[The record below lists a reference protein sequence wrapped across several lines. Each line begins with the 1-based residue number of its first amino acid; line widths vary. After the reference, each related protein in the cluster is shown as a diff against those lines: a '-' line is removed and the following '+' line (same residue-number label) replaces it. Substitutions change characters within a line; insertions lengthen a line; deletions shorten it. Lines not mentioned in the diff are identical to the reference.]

1 LIFSHELRY
10 IRRFGGGWHMER
22 WEFDHSEEPRGW
34 RWLRVDTETQY
45 VSRCCD
51 RYFSTLRECVE
62 DAVVHGYVVPV
73 KPRDGGTVT
82 PSGAA

>member
-1 LIFSHELRY
+1 
-10 IRRFGGGWHMER
+10 MER

-45 VSRCCD
+45 VRRCCD
-51 RYFSTLRECVE
+51 RYFDTLRECVE

-73 KPRDGGTVT
+73 KPRDTGTLT
-82 PSGAA
+82 PPDAA